1 MKSLILITLLL
12 RCCLAVK
19 AQLNQSQSQ
28 VKQAMSNEKGW
39 RFINYGTALDG
50 KLDGAFFLQYGEDK
64 QLLGKSFYFVNDSC
78 KLIKFSYLNKH
89 LKNIIKDMNS
99 RFISKGDNIWIDEK
113 EHSKYELIPDKE
125 GLGLFDILETP
136 YSASN

>member
-1 MKSLILITLLL
+1 
-12 RCCLAVK
+12 
-19 AQLNQSQSQ
+19 
-28 VKQAMSNEKGW
+28 MSNEKGW